1 MLAVSPRGCMCIHD
15 VQPLKETVAFNNAT
29 RVLLTNLPFYIC
41 VCVCVC
47 VCSVAQLC
55 LSLCGPRDCSP
66 PGSSAHEI
74 FQARILELGT
84 ISYSRVSS

>member
-47 VCSVAQLC
+47 VCVCAQL
-55 LSLCGPRDCSP
+55 LSC
-66 PGSSAHEI
+66 
-74 FQARILELGT
+74 
-84 ISYSRVSS
+84 V